1 MVMGMKDDRF
11 SVPNMVLIGST
22 GKNSGKTY
30 FGTKLTKRI
39 SEERKVE
46 VLKIA
51 TVCEGATCIYGK
63 EGCGICDKF
72 PGGYKLE
79 EEISSTSGKDTSLY
93 LEAGASRA
101 VLMKSTREAMIE
113 GFEEFLG
120 TVDDNSLIICESNS
134 LGKFVKPG
142 MFVMVQGE
150 GDIKPSAGEVMEY
163 ADIIY
168 ENLR

>member
-1 MVMGMKDDRF
+1 MVTGMKDNRL

-30 FGTKLTKRI
+30 FGTKLTKRL
-39 SEERKVE
+39 SREKRVE

-72 PGGYKLE
+72 PGGYKLDE
-79 EEISSTSGKDTSLY
+79 EKNSTSGKDTSLY

-101 VLMKSTREAMIE
+101 VLMKSTKEAMME

-120 TVDDNSLIICESNS
+120 TVKDDSLILCESNS

-142 MFVMVQGE
+142 MFVMVQGS
-150 GDIKPSAGEVMEY
+150 GDIKPSAREVMEY

-168 ENLR
+168 KNLR